1 MEGEHKLATFKGFT
15 ILAGFKPIAIS
26 ISSVRLSPLL
36 WLFSLLTYL
45 LFPIDI
51 SEPKAVLMF
60 KFTSILI
67 PSPTPIY
74 QNINHV
80 DRPGSPGHP
89 RAMTRVTLKRP
100 LSLRW
105 PGMFAAVWPLEL
117 RVRGRLEQI
126 ARYDWAMIKNRKNMV
141 ATISK
146 YCCE

>member
-1 MEGEHKLATFKGFT
+1 M
-15 ILAGFKPIAIS
+15 
-26 ISSVRLSPLL
+26 
-36 WLFSLLTYL
+36 
-45 LFPIDI
+45 
-51 SEPKAVLMF
+51 LMF
-60 KFTSILI
+60 IFASIFI
-67 PSPTPIY
+67 YGPTPIN

-105 PGMFAAVWPLEL
+105 PGMFAAAWPLEL
-117 RVRGRLEQI
+117 RVRGRLEHI
-126 ARYDWAMIKNRKNMV
+126 ARYDWAMNKNTKKIV